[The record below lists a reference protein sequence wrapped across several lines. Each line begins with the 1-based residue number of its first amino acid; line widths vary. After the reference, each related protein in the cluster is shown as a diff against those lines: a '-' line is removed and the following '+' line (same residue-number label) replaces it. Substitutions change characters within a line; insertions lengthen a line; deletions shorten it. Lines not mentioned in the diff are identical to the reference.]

1 MGRMLMSI
9 IYSIPHP
16 HQDNHLAI
24 STGATGLSVM
34 TLEIVQELVV
44 ELQQPEEQIITSLN
58 SQERSPLVIQVSLMM
73 EMLELNVKN
82 NTVDQE
88 SYEYIM
94 DGIRKKLNQLDT
106 NIKHLLK

>member
-1 MGRMLMSI
+1 MKNQPTKLTPAQLKMKTLLKPIVEGIIKEEETPQKIKFYITESFKNIRRMM
-9 IYSIPHP
+9 
-16 HQDNHLAI
+16 D
-24 STGATGLSVM
+24 
-34 TLEIVQELVV
+34 
-44 ELQQPEEQIITSLN
+44 
-58 SQERSPLVIQVSLMM
+58 
-73 EMLELNVKN
+73 MLELNVKN

>member
-1 MGRMLMSI
+1 MKTQ
-9 IYSIPHP
+9 P
-16 HQDNHLAI
+16 
-24 STGATGLSVM
+24 TKLSPAQLKMKNV
-34 TLEIVQELVV
+34 LRPIVEGILN
-44 ELQQPEEQIITSLN
+44 EEETPQKIKFYITESFKN
-58 SQERSPLVIQVSLMM
+58 IRRMM